1 MTIIFDLEIW
11 FKITSRPLPTRK
23 VLAKES
29 GPHKDFPQSIIWP
42 WPKIYKFTSR
52 SVQKQSLNKTGPL
65 KEKLFGKNKNWIS
78 RSALTL
84 NFDLGTCFT
93 AHICICFKQ
102 HSMGEVWATFDKGER
117 KYAMDKRSK
126 MYRRMN
132 QTD

>member
-1 MTIIFDLEIW
+1 MTITFDLKIW
-11 FKITSRPLPTRK
+11 FKITSCPLPTRK
-23 VLAKES
+23 ILAKES

-42 WPKIYKFTSR
+42 WPKIYKLNSR

-65 KEKLFGKNKNWIS
+65 KEKLFGKDKNLIS

-84 NFDLGTCFT
+84 NFDLGTCICFQT
-93 AHICICFKQ
+93 ACICFQ
-102 HSMGEVWATFDKGER
+102 TALHGWATFGKGER

-132 QTD
+132 RTD